1 MREFNVA
8 GNCSKGKHYMVD
20 TGEKLNKIKNMV
32 DRGNYFTINRGRQ
45 YGKTTTLYL
54 LREMLKHEYLCLKIS
69 FEGSG
74 EVMFSSE
81 KDFCE
86 SFLCLLDSAQ
96 NEISETEMTK
106 WQDKSVTDFMKL
118 NTHISALCKDRK
130 VVLLVD
136 EVDKSSNNQIFL
148 HFLGVL
154 RNKYL
159 ARNAGDG
166 HTFHSVILAGVNDI
180 KNIKQKMITSGTHTP
195 NSGEGIYNSPWNI
208 ATDFDVDMSFSPD
221 EIITMLSD
229 YESEHTTNMNMTDI
243 AQEIYD
249 YTDGYPFLVTR
260 LCKIIDEK
268 LDNGWTVMGVQ
279 EAVKILSGEK
289 NTLFDDLFKNLDN
302 IPELNDFVYD
312 VLIGGNKHAFNIHD
326 SIISLGDMYG
336 FFKKSG
342 VHVAIANK
350 IFEIVLTER
359 YVSKDLRTRGRLSK
373 AFEEDVVDN
382 GKFDMETCLQKFS
395 QHYYEIFNEFDSDF
409 LERHGRLLFLSFLKP
424 LINGVGFYYIEVET
438 RNSRRMDIVLDY
450 NKEQF
455 IIELKIWHGEE
466 YKKKAY
472 AQLLDYMKS
481 KNINTGYL
489 LTFDFRKEANKEI
502 GAEWVDFDDGKRI
515 FDVVV

>member
-1 MREFNVA
+1 MREFNTTGVCLK
-8 GNCSKGKHYMVD
+8 NKHYMVD
-20 TGEKLNKIKNMV
+20 ISEKLKEIRDMV
-32 DRGNYFTINRGRQ
+32 DKGRYFTINRGRQ
-45 YGKTTTLYL
+45 YGKTTTLRYL
-54 LREMLKHEYLCLKIS
+54 RDELKHDYMVILIS
-69 FEGSG
+69 FEGIDCSEFSTPKAFCDMFLHLLENETVRVYGKSLWLKDDVSTFRMLG
-74 EVMFSSE
+74 E
-81 KDFCE
+81 
-86 SFLCLLDSAQ
+86 
-96 NEISETEMTK
+96 
-106 WQDKSVTDFMKL
+106 
-118 NTHISALCKDRK
+118 HISSVCSINDKK
-130 VVLLVD
+130 VILLID

-148 HFLGVL
+148 HFLGML
-154 RNKYL
+154 RSKYL
-159 ARNAGDG
+159 IKEDVA
-166 HTFHSVILAGVNDI
+166 TFHSVILAGVNDI

-195 NSGEGIYNSPWNI
+195 NGGEGIYNSPWNI
-208 ATDFDVDMSFSPD
+208 AAKFKVDMSFSPA
-221 EIITMLSD
+221 EIETMLSD
-229 YESEHTTNMNMTDI
+229 YEEEHSIGMNMTEI
-243 AQEIYD
+243 AKEIYD
-249 YTDGYPFLVTR
+249 YTSGYPFLVSR
-260 LCKIIDEK
+260 LCKIIDEE
-268 LDNGWTVMGVQ
+268 LNNDWTVDGVQ
-279 EAVKILSGEK
+279 EAVKILLGEQ

-302 IPELNDFVYD
+302 IQELNDFVYD
-312 VLIGGNKHAFNIHD
+312 VLIGGSKHAFNIHD

-373 AFEEDVVDN
+373 AFEEDVVED
-382 GKFDMETCLQKFS
+382 GKFNMETCLQKFS

-438 RNSRRMDIVLDY
+438 RNFRRMDIVLDY

-472 AQLLDYMKS
+472 VQLLDYMKS

-489 LTFDFRKEANKEI
+489 ITFDFRKEANKET
-502 GAEWVDFDDGKRI
+502 GAKWVDFDDGKRI